1 MSEPLVSIVIPCYNG
16 ESYIAEAINS
26 ALAQTYPHTEV
37 VVIDDGSTDNSREV
51 IGTFGDAI
59 RWQAEPNRGGA
70 AARNL
75 GVSVCRGEFVQFLD
89 ADDVLLADKLSK
101 QVPLAMAEPQM
112 LAYTDHYFRG
122 DAQQSR
128 LRRGRTVTA
137 QDPFIF
143 VLEHRTLTVS
153 GPLYP
158 RSWLNQIGGF
168 RDGMPASQEF
178 EMNLR
183 LGALMSSLDAQFVH
197 IDEPLFEVRRRQ
209 GSVSCDTAK
218 TLAALADPLEELA
231 AEGTALDANLDTRR
245 AAFAVYCASIGRLC
259 LRGGEREAGL
269 RLIALGERVDKEA
282 AERSAWGGWSRI
294 AKRAFGAE
302 AVENLAA
309 LRSKL
314 RGRKSMRH

>member
-1 MSEPLVSIVIPCYNG
+1 MKQPLVSIVIPCYNG
-16 ESYIAEAINS
+16 EDFVADAINS

-37 VVIDDGSTDNSREV
+37 VVIDDGSTDNSGAV
-51 IGTFGDAI
+51 IASFGDAVS
-59 RWQAEPNRGGA
+59 WQAEPNRGGA

-75 GVSVCRGEFVQFLD
+75 GISQCRGEFVQFLD

-101 QVPLAMAEPQM
+101 QVPLAVAEPKM
-112 LAYTDHYFRG
+112 LSYTDHYFR
-122 DAQQSR
+122 AESEQAR
-128 LRRGRTVTA
+128 LRRGRSVTA
-137 QDPFIF
+137 VDPFIF

-158 RSWLNQIGGF
+158 RSWLNRIGGF
-168 RDGMPASQEF
+168 RDGMRASQEF

-183 LGALMSSLDAQFVH
+183 MAELMSTLNAQFVH

-209 GSVSCDTAK
+209 GSVSSDTAK
-218 TLAALADPLEELA
+218 TLAALVDPLEHML
-231 AEGTALDANLDTRR
+231 AEGTALDPEFVARR

-259 LRGGEREAGL
+259 LRGGERESGL
-269 RLIALGERVDKEA
+269 RLIALGERVDKAA
-282 AERSAWGGWSRI
+282 AEHSAWGGWSRI

-302 AVENLAA
+302 AVEGLAT
-309 LRSKL
+309 LRSRL